1 MDVYVLHDST
11 LPRDRVI
18 IFRHDKSGEYN
29 NVSSPEIDGLRK
41 KIQHCKEEIIKRQ
54 EQIYPRGTEDELSP
68 EEKYDRIHPKGYYKN
83 EAATR
88 RPAKEE
94 HDINTT
100 EFSVWDKPDTRTPF
114 QKGDEPVLSDL
125 QKAGIY
131 WKLNVIVSVV
141 FLNVALGKNYSQF
154 QKFMGITAPTESFLD
169 KRLATEAVEHRDFT
183 IEFKTEDYYFKLP
196 KHTPESAVAN
206 VTTYEAPLIVPAII
220 RFPLLRLSAYV
231 PVKFCNLP
239 LMTTSGNFIIN
250 GSPRV
255 VVHQMAIGF
264 SYADVIDAV
273 YDPLLLMDTR
283 DAVGWVQS
291 RNEALIVMMSLL
303 FPTRPATVKAGRT
316 GHSKEKLRQKS
327 NDIAVNS
334 RHARWTSFV
343 QGKNAGLVGSLASF
357 AQINADGFVMAPYY
371 KMQKEQTRPNTQGFF
386 LLTACYEDQAVLAS
400 GDVNLAKPRVST
412 RLRRAFT
419 EHAPKKIDYLGL
431 CPIQFMSIATALI
444 PFLEHDDANR
454 ALMGSNMQRQAVSLL
469 RSERAFVGTGLEGRI
484 TRDSGSLLVAKQ
496 TGYVTYADAQRIE
509 YVTPKDDP
517 TGTQFKLIAHSVE
530 LESYHRS
537 NQDSCLHHRP
547 LVEANTWVQKGDC
560 LADNTATFGGEL
572 ALGRNIFVGYMP
584 WEGYNFEDAVL
595 VSERLVFDDLFTSIH
610 IERYDVETVR
620 LQDGQEYFTPAVANS
635 EYLDELGIVKVGTW
649 VESGDILVGKISP
662 QKDSETTPEQKL
674 LRAIFGGEVFI
685 YLVQKR
691 RLQIGDKVA
700 GRHGNKGI
708 VSNILPRADMPF
720 VQNGQP
726 LDMVLNPLGVPS
738 RMNVGQIFE
747 CLLGL
752 AAHTLEKNFK
762 VVPFDEM
769 HGDEISRGFVYQYLY
784 EARLMTQ
791 QKWLFRPS
799 APGKTIVFDGRTG
812 SPFEQP
818 VTVGY
823 PYILKLVH
831 LVDDKIHARS
841 TGPYS
846 LVTQQPLGGRSKHG
860 GQRLGEME
868 VWALEGFGAAYTLQ
882 ELLTIK
888 SDDMNGRTDAF
899 MAMIRGTL
907 LPKPGIPESFK
918 VLVSELRGL
927 WENIGE
933 ILKADTINYLDT
945 SPEDDPTAI
954 QEVSVPKSVV
964 EICPYCQV
972 EPTDVKVRRYRMGRI
987 TLRKPVA
994 HMWYFKN
1001 TPNVLA
1007 NLLPIKARKITEVIY
1022 FSEYSA
1028 SLPNA
1033 INYCVHPHSIW
1044 AVNQWKQLSPFFAG
1058 TPQRLLDK
1066 PAPWNKDQIIR
1077 RAGLQSIENCGAQA
1091 IETFLHNIDLEF
1103 LERVLTAKFKYE
1115 LQKQDARSVQNE
1127 IDSQIAAAAA
1137 LAVPAGVALEQ
1148 KQPTR
1153 HPVATKFRQTAE
1165 DIAKHS
1171 YFTKFDSNTEMTFW
1185 QEDVTKMLNRRVDV
1199 TKYDLLPPDLRPM
1212 IQMSSG
1218 RFAAADM
1225 NDLYR
1230 RLIYRKIRFDKFISL
1245 FDPEYL
1251 PDLLIRHDLVLLQ
1264 EAVDAIIDNG
1274 RLAKPM
1280 MRANRTLF
1288 KSLTAVIEGKQ
1299 GRFRQNLLGKRVD
1312 YSGRSVI
1319 VVGPKLRLHQ
1329 CGLPREMALELFQP
1343 FVIRAL
1349 LAHADVTNI
1358 RAAKNLIQRRTS
1370 LVWET
1375 LETVVHGHPILLNRA
1390 PTLHRLG
1397 IQAFE
1402 PILLPG
1408 RAIQLHPLVCPAFN
1422 ADFDGDQMAVHIPL
1436 SLEAQ
1441 AEARLLMLATHNWL
1455 SPATGEPSILPSQDM
1470 ILGFYYL
1477 TAAKPTEK
1485 MTKRRALRQQLFH
1498 LEKFRC
1504 MTGFGYVG
1512 MLVFIQIAPSHS
1524 KCFCPV
1530 LARCVQSI
1538 KTILWNIQR
1547 LKLEQAT
1554 QRIL

>member
-29 NVSSPEIDGLRK
+29 NVSSPEIGGLRK

-255 VVHQMAIGF
+255 VVHQMSLGF

-954 QEVSVPKSVV
+954 QEVSVPKYVV

-1171 YFTKFDSNTEMTFW
+1171 YFTKFDSNIEMTFW

>member
-1 MDVYVLHDST
+1 MSLFRQNSAFPNLVETQRNSFRRFLERGIGEELLAISKIHG
-11 LPRDRVI
+11 DRAQRV
-18 IFRHDKSGEYN
+18 HKQK
-29 NVSSPEIDGLRK
+29 LK
-41 KIQHCKEEIIKRQ
+41 KLQ
-54 EQIYPRGTEDELSP
+54 
-68 EEKYDRIHPKGYYKN
+68 
-83 EAATR
+83 
-88 RPAKEE
+88 
-94 HDINTT
+94 TT
-100 EFSVWDKPDTRTPF
+100 K
-114 QKGDEPVLSDL
+114 
-125 QKAGIY
+125 
-131 WKLNVIVSVV
+131 
-141 FLNVALGKNYSQF
+141 
-154 QKFMGITAPTESFLD
+154 TAPTESFLD

-196 KHTPESAVAN
+196 KYTPESALAN

-255 VVHQMAIGF
+255 VVHQMVRSPGVYFKRQTDAKNRDTFMVSFLASYGSWLRFETKRGPRVDNIMYAKIDNLRPLPLTLLLQAVGF

-303 FPTRPATVKAGRT
+303 FPTRPATVKAGKKFLYDTLFNPRRYSFSKVGRKQVKRKLRLTRQTNYLTLTPEDLLAGVDCLIRLKAGQTHLLDDIDHLKNRRVRLSGELIQTQFRIGVNRLERVVKTRLNDPAVAASFFPDPTEQALLARQAKKRRAMKQTKTGSQLTRKLHATGRT

-343 QGKNAGLVGSLASF
+343 RTSVISSTMREFFGSSQLSQFMDQTNPLAEVTHKRRLSSLGPGGLHRDRAGLIVRGIHPSYYGRVCPIETPEGKNAGLVGSLASF

-371 KMQKEQTRPNTQGFF
+371 KMQKEQIRPNTQGFF

-469 RSERAFVGTGLEGRI
+469 RSERAFVGTGLEGRV

-530 LESYHRS
+530 LECYHRS

-584 WEGYNFEDAVL
+584 WEGYNFEDAIL

-610 IERYDVETVR
+610 IERYDVETAR

-649 VESGDILVGKISP
+649 VESGDALVGKISP

-674 LRAIFGGEVFI
+674 LRAIFGGTPRQVKETSFCVSHGVSGRILDRRFNCTSKKFNAKEEANAFESTGEVFI

-927 WENIGE
+927 C
-933 ILKADTINYLDT
+933 LD
-945 SPEDDPTAI
+945 
-954 QEVSVPKSVV
+954 
-964 EICPYCQV
+964 
-972 EPTDVKVRRYRMGRI
+972 M
-987 TLRKPVA
+987 TL
-994 HMWYFKN
+994 
-1001 TPNVLA
+1001 
-1007 NLLPIKARKITEVIY
+1007 
-1022 FSEYSA
+1022 
-1028 SLPNA
+1028 
-1033 INYCVHPHSIW
+1033 
-1044 AVNQWKQLSPFFAG
+1044 
-1058 TPQRLLDK
+1058 
-1066 PAPWNKDQIIR
+1066 
-1077 RAGLQSIENCGAQA
+1077 
-1091 IETFLHNIDLEF
+1091 
-1103 LERVLTAKFKYE
+1103 
-1115 LQKQDARSVQNE
+1115 
-1127 IDSQIAAAAA
+1127 SQI
-1137 LAVPAGVALEQ
+1137 
-1148 KQPTR
+1148 R
-1153 HPVATKFRQTAE
+1153 
-1165 DIAKHS
+1165 
-1171 YFTKFDSNTEMTFW
+1171 
-1185 QEDVTKMLNRRVDV
+1185 
-1199 TKYDLLPPDLRPM
+1199 
-1212 IQMSSG
+1212 
-1218 RFAAADM
+1218 
-1225 NDLYR
+1225 
-1230 RLIYRKIRFDKFISL
+1230 
-1245 FDPEYL
+1245 
-1251 PDLLIRHDLVLLQ
+1251 
-1264 EAVDAIIDNG
+1264 
-1274 RLAKPM
+1274 
-1280 MRANRTLF
+1280 
-1288 KSLTAVIEGKQ
+1288 
-1299 GRFRQNLLGKRVD
+1299 
-1312 YSGRSVI
+1312 
-1319 VVGPKLRLHQ
+1319 
-1329 CGLPREMALELFQP
+1329 
-1343 FVIRAL
+1343 
-1349 LAHADVTNI
+1349 
-1358 RAAKNLIQRRTS
+1358 
-1370 LVWET
+1370 
-1375 LETVVHGHPILLNRA
+1375 
-1390 PTLHRLG
+1390 
-1397 IQAFE
+1397 
-1402 PILLPG
+1402 
-1408 RAIQLHPLVCPAFN
+1408 
-1422 ADFDGDQMAVHIPL
+1422 
-1436 SLEAQ
+1436 
-1441 AEARLLMLATHNWL
+1441 
-1455 SPATGEPSILPSQDM
+1455 
-1470 ILGFYYL
+1470 
-1477 TAAKPTEK
+1477 
-1485 MTKRRALRQQLFH
+1485 
-1498 LEKFRC
+1498 
-1504 MTGFGYVG
+1504 
-1512 MLVFIQIAPSHS
+1512 
-1524 KCFCPV
+1524 
-1530 LARCVQSI
+1530 
-1538 KTILWNIQR
+1538 
-1547 LKLEQAT
+1547 
-1554 QRIL
+1554 